1 MNIRKLMSIV
11 ICCAI
16 LFTLSSC
23 ASSNSKTY
31 DENSKVNSSESEIS
45 NVDGKVFD
53 TYLYST
59 AEDNYIL
66 SEQRCTTF
74 DICEYIDS
82 EAEQKKSLNIHGIEY
97 TMTYEKSAIL
107 SMSDLAVH
115 TYKIDG
121 LENARVLVD
130 VIDGGVIKYINIPYT
145 GILSSEKDYLELIQA
160 LHPSS
165 NYSAYDYKCMTHC
178 YYISD
183 SEIRSSVENGFLLE
197 NENRATKAYYFYFTQ
212 SIGSIETDSHISAI
226 FNTDTFTLEVYDFDY
241 TMDVFQPLLGSLLKL
256 DKELTGY
263 IRANLKAGFNFSTC
277 DVGRQKLFIKDGTPY
292 VLTSVSVTFT
302 QTDDQDSSQYTTNL
316 QVISGMKN

>member
-1 MNIRKLMSIV
+1 MNIGKLMSIV

-23 ASSNSKTY
+23 TNSNSKTY
-31 DENSKVNSSESEIS
+31 DENSKANSSESEIG
-45 NVDGKVFD
+45 NVDEKVFD

-59 AEDNYIL
+59 AIDNYIL

-74 DICEYIDS
+74 DTCEYIDP

-145 GILSSEKDYLELIQA
+145 AILSSEEDYLELIQR

-183 SEIRSSVENGFLLE
+183 TKIRSSVENGFLLE
-197 NENRATKAYYFYFTQ
+197 NENRTTKAYYFYFTQ
-212 SIGSIETDSHISAI
+212 SIDSIKTDNHISAI

-241 TMDVFQPLLGSLLKL
+241 TMDVFQPLLGSLSKL
-256 DKELTGY
+256 DNELTGY

-292 VLTSVSVTFT
+292 ILTSVSVTFT
-302 QTDDQDSSQYTTNL
+302 RTDDQDSSQYTTHL
-316 QVISGMKN
+316 QMINGMKN

>member
-16 LFTLSSC
+16 LFTLLSC
-23 ASSNSKTY
+23 TNSNSKTY
-31 DENSKVNSSESEIS
+31 DENSKANSSESEIG
-45 NVDGKVFD
+45 NVDEKVFD

-59 AEDNYIL
+59 AIDNYIL

-74 DICEYIDS
+74 DTCEYIDS

-121 LENARVLVD
+121 LENARVLVN

-145 GILSSEKDYLELIQA
+145 AILSSEEDYLELIQR

-183 SEIRSSVENGFLLE
+183 TKIRSSVENGFLLE
-197 NENRATKAYYFYFTQ
+197 NENRTTKAYYFYFTQ
-212 SIGSIETDSHISAI
+212 SIGSIETDNHISAI

-241 TMDVFQPLLGSLLKL
+241 TMDVFQPLLGSLSKL
-256 DKELTGY
+256 DNELTGY

-292 VLTSVSVTFT
+292 ILTSVSVTFT

-316 QVISGMKN
+316 QIISGMKN

>member
-23 ASSNSKTY
+23 TNSNSKTY
-31 DENSKVNSSESEIS
+31 DENSKANSSESEIG
-45 NVDGKVFD
+45 NVDEKVFD

-59 AEDNYIL
+59 AIDNYIL

-74 DICEYIDS
+74 DTCEYIDS

-145 GILSSEKDYLELIQA
+145 AILSSEEDYLELIQR

-183 SEIRSSVENGFLLE
+183 TKIRSSVENGFLLE
-197 NENRATKAYYFYFTQ
+197 NENRTTKAYYFYFTQ
-212 SIGSIETDSHISAI
+212 SIDSIKTGNHISAI

-241 TMDVFQPLLGSLLKL
+241 TMDVFQPLLGSLSKL
-256 DKELTGY
+256 DNELTGY

-292 VLTSVSVTFT
+292 ILTSVSVTFT
-302 QTDDQDSSQYTTNL
+302 RTDDQDSSQYTTHL
-316 QVISGMKN
+316 QMINGMKN